1 MKHLLRRVLYF
12 FLSKYFIYDITPIA
26 RCDVMQY
33 KKVRLARYF
42 YRAVIDVDES
52 EVVDFLL
59 LLLEVKIDK

>member
-12 FLSKYFIYDITPIA
+12 FLLKYFIYDTTPIA

-33 KKVRLARYF
+33 KRYNW
-42 YRAVIDVDES
+42 RDISTVQVIDVDERA
-52 EVVDFLL
+52 FLL